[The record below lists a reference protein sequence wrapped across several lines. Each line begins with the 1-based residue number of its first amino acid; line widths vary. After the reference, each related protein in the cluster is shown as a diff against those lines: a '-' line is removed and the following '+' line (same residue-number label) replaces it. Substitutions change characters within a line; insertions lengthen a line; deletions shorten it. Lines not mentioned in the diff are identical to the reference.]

1 MPEAV
6 KLVKVF
12 FCEDVVGQL
21 AMGPDRRCAFEYDAA
36 WLDRGFSISPFHM
49 PLKSGVAV
57 ADYQPFEGLFGV
69 FYDSLPDGWGKLLL
83 DRWLRKKGRDP
94 GSISML
100 DRLSLVGSNGMG
112 ALAYQPDHSL
122 RPDGEQQSLDFYA
135 GEVAKVLADKDTEAL
150 DVLLK
155 TAGSSAGVRPKVM
168 VHIDG
173 KEWLV
178 KFRALN
184 DPSDI
189 GSVEYQCSLL
199 AREAGIDMPETR
211 LFHDKYF
218 GTCRFD
224 RVDGERLHV
233 HSAAGLLYASYRYPS
248 LDYIAL
254 LNATFALTRDIN
266 EVEKLFRLMVFNVVI
281 GNRDDHARNFSFVY
295 AGTGKHMVGTNAPRN
310 EDVGPGINPPMG
322 SLRQGMWKLSP
333 GYDLLPSEGFGG
345 QHTTTVNGKGHP
357 TMKDCLDVARET
369 GFPEARA
376 RKVMDQVLDVVPE
389 KLRVKGI

>member
-1 MPEAV
+1 MPETV

-12 FCEDVVGQL
+12 FGKEVVGQL
-21 AMGPDRRCAFEYDAA
+21 AMGPDRRCAFAYDAA
-36 WLDRGFSISPFHM
+36 WLDRGFPISPFHL
-49 PLKSGVAV
+49 PLKSGVTV

-83 DRWLRKKGRDP
+83 DRWLRKQGRDP

-100 DRLSLVGSNGMG
+100 DRLALVGSNGMG

-122 RPDGEQQSLDFYA
+122 KTEDEQLSLDIYA
-135 GEVAKVLADKDTEAL
+135 GEVAKVLADKDTDALEA
-150 DVLLK
+150 LLK

-173 KEWLV
+173 MEWLV

-199 AREAGIDMPETR
+199 AREAGVEIPETR
-211 LFHDKYF
+211 LFHGKYF

-224 RVDGERLHV
+224 RIERERLHV
-233 HSAAGLLYASYRYPS
+233 HSAAGLLHASYRYPS

-254 LNATFALTRDIN
+254 LNAIFALTRDIN

-295 AGTGKHMVGTNAPRN
+295 SAG
-310 EDVGPGINPPMG
+310 I
-322 SLRQGMWKLSP
+322 WKLSP
-333 GYDLLPSEGFGG
+333 AYDLLPSEGFGG

-357 TMKDCLDVARET
+357 TMKDCLEAAREA

-376 RKVMDQVLDVVPE
+376 KNIINQVLDVVPE
-389 KLRVKGI
+389 KFRVKGI